1 MKRIMWYRLK
11 IIYDKSIMVSIL
23 RFHVGEI
30 KKGYILKHIKREL
43 KFKLHKNHSK
53 CGVQEDKRGTY
64 HT

>member
-1 MKRIMWYRLK
+1 MKIEAK
-11 IIYDKSIMVSIL
+11 L

-43 KFKLHKNHSK
+43 KFELHKNHSK

-64 HT
+64 HTSKRNRGSF